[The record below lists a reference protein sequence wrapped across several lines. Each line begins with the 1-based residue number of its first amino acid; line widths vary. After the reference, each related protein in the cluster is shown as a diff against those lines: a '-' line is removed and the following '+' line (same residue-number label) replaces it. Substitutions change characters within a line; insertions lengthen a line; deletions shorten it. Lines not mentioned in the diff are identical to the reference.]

1 MGDNLVYAVRGSS
14 GLALRRGLGPDSTT
28 IFEDKEN
35 PKENPCS
42 AFQFSNDGRI
52 FAYCDGRKTRAFE
65 IASGREIVNVELR
78 RTKHIL
84 FSPRDTHMI
93 TYEPYAIYGQK
104 VSADQKPEPNLHVYS
119 IADGSCITTV
129 VATKEATWMPQFS
142 DDESVAVRLVG
153 SELLL
158 HKGCQFDHYDQK
170 IIVPNTK
177 VFAVSPGHSPHHVA
191 CYTSAFGVY
200 LSFTF
205 PMHSFYNKFSFQ
217 SSPGR
222 VQVRTLNP
230 PFALIT
236 AKNFFR
242 SDRAILQWNSKG
254 SAVLVLSSTD
264 VDTSN
269 QSYYGEQHIYLLNV
283 TTQESFKVDLQKT
296 GPVHAAKWNPNGK
309 EFCVCYGF
317 MPAMVSLFNTRGD
330 EMFRTNEGPRND
342 VFYNGFGNLLL
353 TCGFGNL
360 GKGKMEFWDVE
371 KKKQIVAIEVPNT
384 TLFEWAPDGQHFL
397 TATTTP
403 RLRIDNGYRMWHYS
417 GKLINEVLCESS
429 SEELWEVK
437 FRPMPSYNKFEVKEL
452 TNAELESAGLL
463 IKKKD
468 STDPNNKQPVGA
480 AKPTAAYVPPHLRK

>member
-177 VFAVSPGHSPHHVA
+177 
-191 CYTSAFGVY
+191 
-200 LSFTF
+200 
-205 PMHSFYNKFSFQ
+205 

-254 SAVLVLSSTD
+254 RCKNPV
-264 VDTSN
+264 
-269 QSYYGEQHIYLLNV
+269 IV
-283 TTQESFKVDLQKT
+283 TTL
-296 GPVHAAKWNPNGK
+296 
-309 EFCVCYGF
+309 
-317 MPAMVSLFNTRGD
+317 
-330 EMFRTNEGPRND
+330 
-342 VFYNGFGNLLL
+342 
-353 TCGFGNL
+353 
-360 GKGKMEFWDVE
+360 
-371 KKKQIVAIEVPNT
+371 
-384 TLFEWAPDGQHFL
+384 
-397 TATTTP
+397 
-403 RLRIDNGYRMWHYS
+403 
-417 GKLINEVLCESS
+417 
-429 SEELWEVK
+429 
-437 FRPMPSYNKFEVKEL
+437 
-452 TNAELESAGLL
+452 
-463 IKKKD
+463 
-468 STDPNNKQPVGA
+468 
-480 AKPTAAYVPPHLRK
+480 